1 MVSAFKLVQALD
13 MELKNREMIVVK
25 NAMMMASG
33 IIDAS
38 VKWNEYLIVLSLC
51 YDLPQNPVLELR
63 KRCINQDETGF
74 LLPPTDYYIY

>member
-1 MVSAFKLVQALD
+1 MDVKGGESKRQDLSSSIMLGRAFVL
-13 MELKNREMIVVK
+13 
-25 NAMMMASG
+25 
-33 IIDAS
+33 
-38 VKWNEYLIVLSLC
+38 VLSSWWFPDRGKSEGRC